1 MVQDITSKI
10 RLHVPEPPARPGE
23 TPNFDYL
30 PLAAPGE
37 TRLPPLDSSPE
48 DMRDMPWGLV
58 RIMDDA
64 GKPVGPWADFLG
76 EVDPDLLRKGLR
88 DMMTTRTIDK
98 RMQMAQRQGKTTNH
112 AQSTGEEA
120 IACGFQATLKQGDMN
135 FPTYRQQGLLFAAG
149 FPITS
154 YMNQL
159 FGNSGDPLE
168 GRQLAVMQSSR
179 EHGFFTISGNL
190 ATQFVQAVGWA
201 MGSAISEDT
210 KIAAGWIG
218 DGAAAE
224 GDFHWAMLFASVYK
238 PPVVLNLVN
247 NQWAIST
254 FSGLTGGGSLP
265 FAARGIGYGLPA
277 LRVDGNDFLA
287 VLAASKWATERA
299 RAGLGPTFI
308 EWLTYRVA
316 SHTTSDDAGAYRA
329 RDEAGSWP
337 LGDPIERLKTHLIAR
352 AEWSEE
358 RHVQALAEVED
369 MVKTEQKKSEA
380 LGTMLDGGTAPAGA
394 MFEHVYKDMP
404 ENLRRQRQKA
414 GI

>member
-1 MVQDITSKI
+1 MQDQPSKI

-23 TPNFDYL
+23 APNFDYL
-30 PLAAPGE
+30 TFAAAGE
-37 TRLPPLDSSPE
+37 TRLPALDSSA
-48 DMRDMPWGLV
+48 DAMRDMPWGLV
-58 RIMDDA
+58 RVLDDA
-64 GKPVGPWADFLG
+64 GHAVGPWADYLG
-76 EVDPDLLRKGLR
+76 TVDSEVLRKGLR
-88 DMMTTRTIDK
+88 DMMVTRSVDK

-120 IACGFQATLKQGDMN
+120 IACAFHTMLRDGDMN
-135 FPTYRQQGLLFAAG
+135 FPTYRQQGLLFASG

-168 GRQLAVMQSSR
+168 GRQLAVMQSAR
-179 EHGFFTISGNL
+179 DHGFFTISGNL

-201 MGSAISEDT
+201 MGSAISEDD
-210 KIAAGWIG
+210 KIAAAWIG

-224 GDFHWAMLFASVYK
+224 GDFHWAMLFAGVYK

-254 FSGLTGGGSLP
+254 FAGLTGGATQP
-265 FAARGIGYGLPA
+265 FASRGIGYGLPA
-277 LRVDGNDFLA
+277 IRVDGNDFLA
-287 VLAASKWATERA
+287 VMAATKWATDRA
-299 RAGLGPTFI
+299 REGHGPTFI

-316 SHTTSDDAGAYRA
+316 SHTTSDDAGVYRA
-329 RDEAGSWP
+329 KEEAAHWP

-352 AEWSEE
+352 GEWSDE
-358 RHVQALAEVED
+358 RHVQALAEVDE
-369 MVKTEQKKSEA
+369 MVKAEQKKSEA
-380 LGTMLDGGTAPAGA
+380 LGTMLDGGTARAGA
-394 MFEHVYKDMP
+394 MFEAVYKEMP

>member
-1 MVQDITSKI
+1 MQDSQSKI
-10 RLHVPEPPARPGE
+10 RLRVPEPPARPGE
-23 TPNFDYL
+23 SPNFDYL
-30 PLAAPGE
+30 PIAAAGE
-37 TRLPPLDSSPE
+37 TRLPPVDAAAA

-58 RIMDDA
+58 RVLDDD
-64 GKPVGPWADFLG
+64 GRPVGPWAEFLG
-76 EVDPDLLRKGLR
+76 EVEPDLLRKGLR
-88 DMMTTRTIDK
+88 DMMITRTVDK
-98 RMQMAQRQGKTTNH
+98 RMQMAQRQGKTTNY
-112 AQSTGEEA
+112 AQCTGEEA
-120 IACGFQATLKQGDMN
+120 IACGFHALLRPGDMN
-135 FPTYRQQGLLFAAG
+135 FPTYRQQGLLIAAG
-149 FPITS
+149 FPLTS

-159 FGNSGDPLE
+159 FGNAGDPLE
-168 GRQLAVMQSSR
+168 GRQLAVMQSAR

-201 MGSAISEDT
+201 MGSAISEDD
-210 KIAAGWIG
+210 KIGAAWIG

-224 GDFHWAMLFASVYK
+224 GDFHWAMLFASVYQ

-254 FSGLTGGGSLP
+254 FSGIAGGGSLP

-287 VLAASKWATERA
+287 VMAAAKWATDRA
-299 RAGLGPTFI
+299 RAGLGPTFV

-329 RDEAGSWP
+329 REEAGAWP
-337 LGDPIERLKTHLIAR
+337 LGDPIERLKVHLVAR
-352 AEWSEE
+352 GEWSEE
-358 RHVQALAEVED
+358 RHVQALAEVEE
-369 MVKTEQKKSEA
+369 MVKAEQKKSEA
-380 LGTMLDGGTAPAGA
+380 LGTMLDGGTAPARA
-394 MFEHVYKDMP
+394 MFEGVYKEMP